1 MMRNKASM
9 TKKEL
14 PEIKVKEVEDVTYS
28 NIELHVPDDV
38 YSKIVDVG
46 KEEVTD
52 SDFFKIGFMSILE
65 ESFAKD
71 DKGAE

>member
-1 MMRNKASM
+1 MSS
-9 TKKEL
+9 L

-46 KEEVTD
+46 KEEATD